1 MSACLSTQGVSQVKS
16 GIVIIGAGQAAAVA
30 AATLRKEKYTGTIK
44 ILGDES
50 HPPYD
55 RPPLSKH
62 YLAGELSLTETL
74 IRPPEFYT
82 DNAIELLTSTR
93 VASIDAEA
101 KQVVTESDQVFDYD
115 KLVITTGSRAR
126 KLNLPGCQLGGIFYL
141 RSLNDVDLI
150 RASMGSAKKLCVIG
164 GGYVGLEVAAVARK
178 AGLNVTVIETQE
190 RILQRVTTPEMSD
203 YYHQLHT
210 ERGVNIM
217 LNQAVTGFE
226 GESGDN
232 GSVTKVLCGDLSV
245 DADIVVIGVGILP
258 NIEIAQEAGLECDNG
273 ILVDD
278 HGQTSNADIYAAGDC
293 ANHPNRL
300 LNRRLRLES
309 VPNAIE
315 QARVASI
322 NLLGGDVEYASIP
335 WFWSDQYEL
344 KLQMVGFS
352 SDGEESVVRGDK
364 SSNKFAVFHLKEGR
378 VVAVDAVN
386 SSKAFM
392 LGKRLYG
399 KSVDAAALADESV
412 ELKSFL
418 K

>member
-1 MSACLSTQGVSQVKS
+1 MKS

-62 YLAGELSLTETL
+62 YLAGELSLAETL
-74 IRPPEFYT
+74 IRPLEFYS
-82 DNAIELLTSTR
+82 DNDIELLTNTR

-150 RASMGSAKKLCVIG
+150 RGSMGSAKKLCVIG

-178 AGLNVTVIETQE
+178 AGLDVTVIETQE
-190 RILQRVTTPEMSD
+190 RILQRVTTAEMSD

-226 GESGDN
+226 GD
-232 GSVTKVLCGDLSV
+232 GSVTKVLCGDQSMA
-245 DADIVVIGVGILP
+245 ADIVVIGVGILP
-258 NIEIAQEAGLECDNG
+258 NIEIAKEAGLECDNG

-278 HGQTSNADIYAAGDC
+278 HGKTSNPHIYAAGDC

-300 LNRRLRLES
+300 LDHRLRLES

-364 SSNKFAVFHLKEGR
+364 STNRFAVFHLKQGR

-399 KSVDAAALADESV
+399 KSVDAAALADESL

>member
-1 MSACLSTQGVSQVKS
+1 MKS
-16 GIVIIGAGQAAAVA
+16 GVVIIGAGQASAVA
-30 AATLRKEKYTGTIK
+30 AATLRKEKYTGTIR

-50 HPPYD
+50 QAAYD
-55 RPPLSKH
+55 RPPLSKY
-62 YLAGELSLTETL
+62 YLAGEMELPKLL
-74 IRPPEFYT
+74 IRPAEFYA
-82 DNAIELLTSTR
+82 DNDIDLHTNTR

-101 KQVVTESDQVFDYD
+101 KQVVTATDEVFDYD
-115 KLVITTGSRAR
+115 KLVIATGSRAR
-126 KLNLPGCQLGGIFYL
+126 RLNLSGSDLEGIFYL
-141 RSLNDVDLI
+141 RTLDDVDLI
-150 RASMGSAKKLCVIG
+150 RQAMGSGKKLCVIG
-164 GGYVGLEVAAVARK
+164 GGYVGLEVAAVASV
-178 AGLNVTVIETQE
+178 AGLDVTVIETQD

-203 YYHQLHT
+203 YYHNLHV

-217 LNQAVTGFE
+217 LNKAVTGFD
-226 GESGDN
+226 GT
-232 GSVTKVLCGDLSV
+232 GSVSKVLCGDNTV
-245 DADIVVIGVGILP
+245 DADLVIIGVGIVP
-258 NIEIAQEAGLECDNG
+258 NIEIAENAGIDCDNG

-278 HGQTSNADIYAAGDC
+278 HGQTSNPDIYAAGDC
-293 ANHPNRL
+293 TNHPNRL
-300 LNRRLRLES
+300 LGRRLRLES

-315 QARVASI
+315 QARVACI
-322 NLLGGDVEYASIP
+322 NLLGGDLEYASIP

-364 SSNKFAVFHLKEGR
+364 STNSFAVFHLRDGC

-399 KSVDAAALADESV
+399 KSVDAALLADESI

-418 K
+418 S

>member
-1 MSACLSTQGVSQVKS
+1 
-16 GIVIIGAGQAAAVA
+16 
-30 AATLRKEKYTGTIK
+30 
-44 ILGDES
+44 
-50 HPPYD
+50 
-55 RPPLSKH
+55 
-62 YLAGELSLTETL
+62 
-74 IRPPEFYT
+74 
-82 DNAIELLTSTR
+82 
-93 VASIDAEA
+93 
-101 KQVVTESDQVFDYD
+101 
-115 KLVITTGSRAR
+115 
-126 KLNLPGCQLGGIFYL
+126 
-141 RSLNDVDLI
+141 
-150 RASMGSAKKLCVIG
+150 
-164 GGYVGLEVAAVARK
+164 
-178 AGLNVTVIETQE
+178 
-190 RILQRVTTPEMSD
+190 
-203 YYHQLHT
+203 
-210 ERGVNIM
+210 M

-226 GESGDN
+226 GSSEH

-258 NIEIAQEAGLECDNG
+258 NIEIAQEAGLECNNG
-273 ILVDD
+273 IVVDD
-278 HGQTSNADIYAAGDC
+278 HGQTSNPDIYAAGDC

-315 QARVASI
+315 QARVACI

-352 SDGEESVVRGDK
+352 SDGEESVLRGDK
-364 SSNKFAVFHLKEGR
+364 STNKFAVFHLKEGR

-399 KSVDAAALADESV
+399 KSVDAVLLADESV

>member
-1 MSACLSTQGVSQVKS
+1 VKS
-16 GIVIIGAGQAAAVA
+16 GIVIVGAGQAAAVA
-30 AATLRKEKYTGTIK
+30 AATLRKEKYVGTIK
-44 ILGDES
+44 ILGDEG

-74 IRPPEFYT
+74 IRPVEFYT
-82 DNAIELLTSTR
+82 DNDIELLINTR

-101 KQVVTESDQVFDYD
+101 KQVITESDQVFDYD

-217 LNQAVTGFE
+217 LNVAVTGFE
-226 GESGDN
+226 GENGDH
-232 GSVTKVLCGDLSV
+232 GSVSKVLCGDLAV
-245 DADIVVIGVGILP
+245 EADIVVIGVGILP
-258 NIEIAQEAGLECDNG
+258 NIEIAEEAGLKCDNG
-273 ILVDD
+273 IVVDD
-278 HGQTSNADIYAAGDC
+278 HGQTSNPDIYAAGDC
-293 ANHPNRL
+293 ANHPNHL

-315 QARVASI
+315 QARVACI

-364 SSNKFAVFHLKEGR
+364 STNKFAVFYLKEGR

-418 K
+418 KQPGL

>member
-1 MSACLSTQGVSQVKS
+1 MKS

-30 AATLRKEKYTGTIK
+30 AATLRKERYTGTIK
-44 ILGDES
+44 ILGDEG
-50 HPPYD
+50 HPPYA

-74 IRPPEFYT
+74 IRPVEFYT
-82 DNAIELLTSTR
+82 DNDIELLINTR

-101 KQVVTESDQVFDYD
+101 KQVITESDQVFDYD

-226 GESGDN
+226 GENGDH
-232 GSVTKVLCGDLSV
+232 GSVSKVLCGDLAV
-245 DADIVVIGVGILP
+245 EADIVVIGVGILP
-258 NIEIAQEAGLECDNG
+258 NIEIAEEAGLKCDNG
-273 ILVDD
+273 IVVDD
-278 HGQTSNADIYAAGDC
+278 HGQTSNPDIYAAGDC
-293 ANHPNRL
+293 ANHPNHL

-315 QARVASI
+315 QARVACI

-364 SSNKFAVFHLKEGR
+364 STNKFAVFYLKEGR

-418 K
+418 KQPGL

>member
-1 MSACLSTQGVSQVKS
+1 MKS
-16 GIVIIGAGQAAAVA
+16 GVVIIGAGQASAVA
-30 AATLRKEKYTGTIK
+30 AATLRKEKYTGTIR

-50 HPPYD
+50 QPAYD
-55 RPPLSKH
+55 RPPLSKY
-62 YLAGELSLTETL
+62 YLAGEMELPKLL
-74 IRPPEFYT
+74 IRPEEFYA
-82 DNAIELLTSTR
+82 DNDIDLHTNTT

-101 KQVVTESDQVFDYD
+101 KQVVTAADEVFDYD
-115 KLVITTGSRAR
+115 KLVIATGSRAR
-126 KLNLPGCQLGGIFYL
+126 RLNLPGSDLEGIFYL
-141 RSLNDVDLI
+141 RTLDDVDLI
-150 RASMGSAKKLCVIG
+150 RQAMGSGKRLCVIG
-164 GGYVGLEVAAVARK
+164 GGYVGLEVAAVASV
-178 AGLNVTVIETQE
+178 AGLDVTVIETQD

-203 YYHQLHT
+203 YYHNLHV

-217 LNQAVTGFE
+217 LNKAVTGFE
-226 GESGDN
+226 GT
-232 GSVTKVLCGDLSV
+232 GSVSKVLCGDDSV
-245 DADIVVIGVGILP
+245 DADLVIIGVGIVP
-258 NIEIAQEAGLECDNG
+258 NIEIAENAGIDCDNG

-278 HGQTSNADIYAAGDC
+278 HGQTSNPDIYAAGDC
-293 ANHPNRL
+293 TNHPNRL
-300 LNRRLRLES
+300 LGRRLRLES

-315 QARVASI
+315 QARVACI
-322 NLLGGDVEYASIP
+322 NLLGGDLEYASIP

-364 SSNKFAVFHLKEGR
+364 STNSFAVFHLKGGC

-399 KSVDAAALADESV
+399 KSVDAALLADESI

-418 K
+418 S

>member
-1 MSACLSTQGVSQVKS
+1 MKS
-16 GIVIIGAGQAAAVA
+16 GVVIIGAGQASAVA
-30 AATLRKEKYTGTIK
+30 AATLRKEKYTGTIR

-50 HPPYD
+50 QPAYD
-55 RPPLSKH
+55 RPPLSKY
-62 YLAGELSLTETL
+62 YLAGEMELPKLL
-74 IRPPEFYT
+74 IRPAEFYA
-82 DNAIELLTSTR
+82 DNDIDLHTNTT

-101 KQVVTESDQVFDYD
+101 KQVVTATDEVFDYD
-115 KLVITTGSRAR
+115 KLVIATGSRAR
-126 KLNLPGCQLGGIFYL
+126 RLNLPGSDLEGIFYL
-141 RSLNDVDLI
+141 RTLDDVDLI
-150 RASMGSAKKLCVIG
+150 RQAMGSGKKLCVIG
-164 GGYVGLEVAAVARK
+164 GGYVGLEVAAVASV
-178 AGLNVTVIETQE
+178 AGLDVTVIETQD

-203 YYHQLHT
+203 YYHNLHV

-217 LNQAVTGFE
+217 LNKAVTGFD
-226 GESGDN
+226 GT
-232 GSVTKVLCGDLSV
+232 GSVSKVLCGDNTV
-245 DADIVVIGVGILP
+245 DADLVIIGVGIVP
-258 NIEIAQEAGLECDNG
+258 NIEIAENAGIDCDNG

-278 HGQTSNADIYAAGDC
+278 HGQTSNPDIYAAGDC
-293 ANHPNRL
+293 TNHPNRL
-300 LNRRLRLES
+300 LGRRLRLES

-315 QARVASI
+315 QARVACI
-322 NLLGGDVEYASIP
+322 NLLGGDLEYASIP

-364 SSNKFAVFHLKEGR
+364 STNSFAVFHLKDGC

-399 KSVDAAALADESV
+399 KSVDAALLADESI

-418 K
+418 S

>member
-1 MSACLSTQGVSQVKS
+1 MKS
-16 GIVIIGAGQAAAVA
+16 GVVIIGAGQASAVA
-30 AATLRKEKYTGTIK
+30 AATLRKEKYTGTIR

-50 HPPYD
+50 QPAYD
-55 RPPLSKH
+55 RPPLSKY
-62 YLAGELSLTETL
+62 YLAGEMELPKLL
-74 IRPPEFYT
+74 IRPAEFYA
-82 DNAIELLTSTR
+82 DNDIDLHTNTR

-101 KQVVTESDQVFDYD
+101 KQVVTATDEVFDYD
-115 KLVITTGSRAR
+115 KLVIATGSRAR
-126 KLNLPGCQLGGIFYL
+126 RLNLPGSDLEGIFYL
-141 RSLNDVDLI
+141 RTLDDVDLI
-150 RASMGSAKKLCVIG
+150 RQAMGSGKKLCVIG
-164 GGYVGLEVAAVARK
+164 GGYVGLEVAAVASV
-178 AGLNVTVIETQE
+178 AGLDVTVIETQD

-203 YYHQLHT
+203 YYHNLHV

-217 LNQAVTGFE
+217 LNKAVTGFD
-226 GESGDN
+226 GT
-232 GSVTKVLCGDLSV
+232 GSVSKVLCGDNTV
-245 DADIVVIGVGILP
+245 DADLVIIGVGIVP
-258 NIEIAQEAGLECDNG
+258 NIEIAENAGIDCDNG

-278 HGQTSNADIYAAGDC
+278 HGQTSNPDIYAAGDC
-293 ANHPNRL
+293 TNHPNRL
-300 LNRRLRLES
+300 LGRRLRLES

-315 QARVASI
+315 QARVACI
-322 NLLGGDVEYASIP
+322 NLLGGDLEYASIP

-364 SSNKFAVFHLKEGR
+364 STNSFAVFHLKDGC

-399 KSVDAAALADESV
+399 KSVDAALLADESI

-418 K
+418 S

>member
-1 MSACLSTQGVSQVKS
+1 MKS

-30 AATLRKEKYTGTIK
+30 SATLRKEKYTGAIK

-55 RPPLSKH
+55 RPPLSKQ
-62 YLAGELSLTETL
+62 YLAGELSMAETL
-74 IRPPEFYT
+74 IRPPEFYA
-82 DNAIELLTSTR
+82 DNDIELLTDTR
-93 VASIDAEA
+93 VSSIDIDS
-101 KQVVTESDQVFDYD
+101 KQVFTESNSVFDYD

-126 KLNLPGCQLGGIFYL
+126 RLDLPGCQLDGIFYL

-150 RASMGSAKKLCVIG
+150 RVSMGNTKKLCVIG
-164 GGYVGLEVAAVARK
+164 GGYVGLEVAAVATI
-178 AGLNVTVIETQE
+178 AGMDVTVIETQK

-203 YYHQLHT
+203 YYHNLHT

-217 LNQAVTGFE
+217 LNRAVTGFE
-226 GESGDN
+226 GQ
-232 GSVTKVLCGDLSV
+232 GSVQKVLCGDLSV

-258 NIEIAQEAGLECDNG
+258 NIEIAENAGLECDNG
-273 ILVDD
+273 IVVDD
-278 HGQTSNADIYAAGDC
+278 HGQTSNPDIYAAGDC

-315 QARVASI
+315 QARVACI
-322 NLLGGDVEYASIP
+322 NLLGGDLEYASIP

-352 SDGEESVVRGDK
+352 SDGEKSVVRGDK
-364 SSNKFAVFHLKEGR
+364 STNKFAVFHLKEGR

-386 SSKAFM
+386 HAKAFM

-399 KSVDAAALADESV
+399 KSVDARLLADESV
-412 ELKSFL
+412 ELKSFM

>member
-1 MSACLSTQGVSQVKS
+1 MKS
-16 GIVIIGAGQAAAVA
+16 GVVIIGAGQASAVA
-30 AATLRKEKYTGTIK
+30 AATLRKEKYTGTIR

-50 HPPYD
+50 QPAYD
-55 RPPLSKH
+55 RPPLSKY
-62 YLAGELSLTETL
+62 YLAGEMELPKLL
-74 IRPPEFYT
+74 IRPAEFYA
-82 DNAIELLTSTR
+82 DNDIDLHTNTR

-101 KQVVTESDQVFDYD
+101 KQVVTATDEVFDYD
-115 KLVITTGSRAR
+115 KLVIATGSRAR
-126 KLNLPGCQLGGIFYL
+126 RLNLSGSDLEGIFYL
-141 RSLNDVDLI
+141 RTLDDVDLI
-150 RASMGSAKKLCVIG
+150 RQAMGSGKKLCVIG
-164 GGYVGLEVAAVARK
+164 GGYVGLEVAAVASV
-178 AGLNVTVIETQE
+178 AGLDVTVIETQD

-203 YYHQLHT
+203 YYHNLHV

-217 LNQAVTGFE
+217 LNKAVTGFD
-226 GESGDN
+226 GTGTVS
-232 GSVTKVLCGDLSV
+232 KVLCGDDSV
-245 DADIVVIGVGILP
+245 DADLVIIGVGIVP
-258 NIEIAQEAGLECDNG
+258 NIEIAENAGIDCDNG

-278 HGQTSNADIYAAGDC
+278 HGQTSNPDIYAAGDC
-293 ANHPNRL
+293 TNHPNRL
-300 LNRRLRLES
+300 LGRRLRLES

-315 QARVASI
+315 QARVACI
-322 NLLGGDVEYASIP
+322 NLLGGDLEYASIP

-364 SSNKFAVFHLKEGR
+364 STNSFAVFHLKDGC

-399 KSVDAAALADESV
+399 KSVDAALLADESI

-418 K
+418 S

>member
-1 MSACLSTQGVSQVKS
+1 VKS

-82 DNAIELLTSTR
+82 DNDIELLTSTR

-178 AGLNVTVIETQE
+178 AGLDVTVIETQE

-203 YYHQLHT
+203 YYHQLHS

-217 LNQAVTGFE
+217 LNQAVTGFQGE
-226 GESGDN
+226 GGDN
-232 GSVTKVLCGDLSV
+232 GSVSEVLCGDLAV

-258 NIEIAQEAGLECDNG
+258 NIEIAEEAGLECDNG
-273 ILVDD
+273 IVVDD
-278 HGQTSNADIYAAGDC
+278 HGQTSNPHIYAAGDC

-364 SSNKFAVFHLKEGR
+364 STNKFAVFHLKEGR

-399 KSVDAAALADESV
+399 KSVDVAALADESV
-412 ELKSFL
+412 ELKAFL

>member
-1 MSACLSTQGVSQVKS
+1 MKS
-16 GIVIIGAGQAAAVA
+16 GIVIVGAGQAAAVA
-30 AATLRKEKYTGTIK
+30 AATLRKEKYVGTIK
-44 ILGDES
+44 ILGDEG

-74 IRPPEFYT
+74 IRPVEFYT
-82 DNAIELLTSTR
+82 DNDIELLINTR

-101 KQVVTESDQVFDYD
+101 KQVITESDQVFDYD

-217 LNQAVTGFE
+217 LNVAVTGFE
-226 GESGDN
+226 GENGDP
-232 GSVTKVLCGDLSV
+232 GSVSKVLCGDLTV
-245 DADIVVIGVGILP
+245 EADIVVIGVGILP
-258 NIEIAQEAGLECDNG
+258 NIEIAEEAGLKCDNG
-273 ILVDD
+273 IVVDD
-278 HGQTSNADIYAAGDC
+278 HGQTSNPDIYAAGDC

-315 QARVASI
+315 QARVACI

-364 SSNKFAVFHLKEGR
+364 STNKFAVFHLKEGR

-418 K
+418 KQPGL

>member
-1 MSACLSTQGVSQVKS
+1 VKS
-16 GIVIIGAGQAAAVA
+16 GVVIIGAGQASAVA
-30 AATLRKEKYTGTIK
+30 AATLRKEKYTGTIR

-50 HPPYD
+50 QPAYD
-55 RPPLSKH
+55 RPPLSKY
-62 YLAGELSLTETL
+62 YLAGEMELPKLL
-74 IRPPEFYT
+74 IRPEEFYA
-82 DNAIELLTSTR
+82 DNDIDLHTNTT

-101 KQVVTESDQVFDYD
+101 KQVVTAADEVFDYD
-115 KLVITTGSRAR
+115 KLVIATGSRAR
-126 KLNLPGCQLGGIFYL
+126 RLNLPGSDLEGIFYL
-141 RSLNDVDLI
+141 RTLDDVDLI
-150 RASMGSAKKLCVIG
+150 RQAMGSGKRLCVIG
-164 GGYVGLEVAAVARK
+164 GGYVGLEVAAVASV
-178 AGLNVTVIETQE
+178 AGLDVTVIETQD

-203 YYHQLHT
+203 YYHNLHV

-217 LNQAVTGFE
+217 LNKAVTGFE
-226 GESGDN
+226 GT
-232 GSVTKVLCGDLSV
+232 GSVSKVLCGDDSM
-245 DADIVVIGVGILP
+245 DADLVIIGVGIVP
-258 NIEIAQEAGLECDNG
+258 NIEIAENAGIDCDNG

-278 HGQTSNADIYAAGDC
+278 HGQTSNPDIYAAGDC
-293 ANHPNRL
+293 TNHPNRL
-300 LNRRLRLES
+300 LGRRLRLES

-315 QARVASI
+315 QARVACI
-322 NLLGGDVEYASIP
+322 NLLGGDLEYASIP

-364 SSNKFAVFHLKEGR
+364 STNSFAVFHLKDGC

-399 KSVDAAALADESV
+399 KSVDAALLADESI

-418 K
+418 S

>member
-1 MSACLSTQGVSQVKS
+1 MKS
-16 GIVIIGAGQAAAVA
+16 GVVIIGAGQASAVA
-30 AATLRKEKYTGTIK
+30 AATLRKEKYTGTIR

-50 HPPYD
+50 QPAYD
-55 RPPLSKH
+55 RPPLSKY
-62 YLAGELSLTETL
+62 YLAGEMELPKLL
-74 IRPPEFYT
+74 IRPAEFYA
-82 DNAIELLTSTR
+82 DNDIDLHTNTR

-101 KQVVTESDQVFDYD
+101 KQVVTATDEVFDYD
-115 KLVITTGSRAR
+115 KLVIATGSRAR
-126 KLNLPGCQLGGIFYL
+126 RLNLPGSDLEGIFYL
-141 RSLNDVDLI
+141 RTLDDVDLI
-150 RASMGSAKKLCVIG
+150 RQAMGSGKKLCVIG
-164 GGYVGLEVAAVARK
+164 GGYVGLEVAAVASV
-178 AGLNVTVIETQE
+178 AGLDVTVIETQD

-203 YYHQLHT
+203 YYHNLHV

-217 LNQAVTGFE
+217 LNKAVTGFD
-226 GESGDN
+226 GT
-232 GSVTKVLCGDLSV
+232 GSVSKVLCGDDSV
-245 DADIVVIGVGILP
+245 DADLVIIGVGIVP
-258 NIEIAQEAGLECDNG
+258 NIEIAENAGIDCDNG

-278 HGQTSNADIYAAGDC
+278 HGQTSNPDIYAAGDC
-293 ANHPNRL
+293 TNHPNRL
-300 LNRRLRLES
+300 LGRRLRLES

-315 QARVASI
+315 QARVACI
-322 NLLGGDVEYASIP
+322 NLLGGDLEYASIP

-364 SSNKFAVFHLKEGR
+364 STNSFAVFHLKNGC

-399 KSVDAAALADESV
+399 KSVDAALLADESI

-418 K
+418 S

>member
-1 MSACLSTQGVSQVKS
+1 MKS
-16 GIVIIGAGQAAAVA
+16 GVVIIGAGQASAVA
-30 AATLRKEKYTGTIK
+30 AATLRKEKYTGTIR

-50 HPPYD
+50 QPAYD
-55 RPPLSKH
+55 RPPLSKY
-62 YLAGELSLTETL
+62 YLAGEMELPKLL
-74 IRPPEFYT
+74 IRPAEFYA
-82 DNAIELLTSTR
+82 DNDIDLHTNTR

-101 KQVVTESDQVFDYD
+101 KQVVTATDEVFDYD
-115 KLVITTGSRAR
+115 KLVIATGSRAR
-126 KLNLPGCQLGGIFYL
+126 RLNLSGSDLEGIFYL
-141 RSLNDVDLI
+141 RTLEDVDLI
-150 RASMGSAKKLCVIG
+150 RQAMGSGKKLCVIG
-164 GGYVGLEVAAVARK
+164 GGYVGLEVAAVASV
-178 AGLNVTVIETQE
+178 AGLDVTVIETQD

-203 YYHQLHT
+203 YYHNLHV

-217 LNQAVTGFE
+217 LNKAVTGFD
-226 GESGDN
+226 GA
-232 GSVTKVLCGDLSV
+232 GSVSKVLCGDDSV
-245 DADIVVIGVGILP
+245 DADLVIIGVGIVP
-258 NIEIAQEAGLECDNG
+258 NIEIAENAGIDCDNG

-278 HGQTSNADIYAAGDC
+278 HGQTSNPDIYAAGDC
-293 ANHPNRL
+293 TNHPNRL
-300 LNRRLRLES
+300 LGRRLRLES

-315 QARVASI
+315 QARVACI
-322 NLLGGDVEYASIP
+322 NLLGGDLEYASIP

-364 SSNKFAVFHLKEGR
+364 STNSFAVFHLKDGC

-399 KSVDAAALADESV
+399 KSVDAALLADESI

-418 K
+418 S

>member
-1 MSACLSTQGVSQVKS
+1 MKS
-16 GIVIIGAGQAAAVA
+16 GVVIIGAGQASAVA
-30 AATLRKEKYTGTIK
+30 AATLRKEKYTGTIR

-50 HPPYD
+50 QPAYD
-55 RPPLSKH
+55 RPPLSKY
-62 YLAGELSLTETL
+62 YLAGEMELPKLL
-74 IRPPEFYT
+74 IRPAEFYA
-82 DNAIELLTSTR
+82 DNDIDLHTNTR

-101 KQVVTESDQVFDYD
+101 KQVVTATDEVFDYD
-115 KLVITTGSRAR
+115 KLVIATGSRAR
-126 KLNLPGCQLGGIFYL
+126 RLNLPGSDLEGIFYL
-141 RSLNDVDLI
+141 RTLDDVDLI
-150 RASMGSAKKLCVIG
+150 RQAMGSGKKLCVIG
-164 GGYVGLEVAAVARK
+164 GGYVGLEVAAVASV
-178 AGLNVTVIETQE
+178 AGLDVTVIETQD

-203 YYHQLHT
+203 YYHNLHV

-217 LNQAVTGFE
+217 LNKAVTGFD
-226 GESGDN
+226 GTGTVS
-232 GSVTKVLCGDLSV
+232 KVLCGDDSV
-245 DADIVVIGVGILP
+245 DADLVIIGVGIVP
-258 NIEIAQEAGLECDNG
+258 NIEIAENAGIDCDNG

-278 HGQTSNADIYAAGDC
+278 HGQTSNPDIYAAGDC
-293 ANHPNRL
+293 TNHPNRL
-300 LNRRLRLES
+300 LGRRLRLES

-315 QARVASI
+315 QARVACI
-322 NLLGGDVEYASIP
+322 NLLGGDLEYASIP

-364 SSNKFAVFHLKEGR
+364 STNSFAVFHLKDGC

-399 KSVDAAALADESV
+399 KSVDAALLADESI

-418 K
+418 S

>member
-1 MSACLSTQGVSQVKS
+1 MKS
-16 GIVIIGAGQAAAVA
+16 GVVIIGAGQASAVA
-30 AATLRKEKYTGTIK
+30 AATLRKEKYTGTIR

-50 HPPYD
+50 QPAYD
-55 RPPLSKH
+55 RPPLSKY
-62 YLAGELSLTETL
+62 YLAGEMELPKLL
-74 IRPPEFYT
+74 IRPEEFYA
-82 DNAIELLTSTR
+82 DNDIDLHTNTT

-101 KQVVTESDQVFDYD
+101 KQVVTAADEVFDYD
-115 KLVITTGSRAR
+115 KLVIATGSRAR
-126 KLNLPGCQLGGIFYL
+126 RLNLPGSDLEGIFYL
-141 RSLNDVDLI
+141 RTLDDVDLI
-150 RASMGSAKKLCVIG
+150 RQAMGSGKRLCVIG
-164 GGYVGLEVAAVARK
+164 GGYVGLEVAAVASV
-178 AGLNVTVIETQE
+178 AGLDVTVIETQD

-203 YYHQLHT
+203 YYHNLHV

-217 LNQAVTGFE
+217 LNKAVTGFE
-226 GESGDN
+226 GT
-232 GSVTKVLCGDLSV
+232 GSVSKVLCGDDSV
-245 DADIVVIGVGILP
+245 NADLVIIGVGIVP
-258 NIEIAQEAGLECDNG
+258 NIEIAENAGIDCDNG

-278 HGQTSNADIYAAGDC
+278 HGQTSNPDIYAAGDC
-293 ANHPNRL
+293 TNHPNRL
-300 LNRRLRLES
+300 LGRRLRLES

-315 QARVASI
+315 QARVACI
-322 NLLGGDVEYASIP
+322 NLLGGDLEYASIP

-364 SSNKFAVFHLKEGR
+364 STNSFAVFHLKGGC

-399 KSVDAAALADESV
+399 KSVDAALLADESI

-418 K
+418 S

>member
-1 MSACLSTQGVSQVKS
+1 MKS

-44 ILGDES
+44 ILGDEG
-50 HPPYD
+50 HPPYA

-62 YLAGELSLTETL
+62 YLAGELSLAETL
-74 IRPPEFYT
+74 IRPVEFYT
-82 DNAIELLTSTR
+82 DNDIELLINTR

-101 KQVVTESDQVFDYD
+101 KQVITESDQVFDYD

-190 RILQRVTTPEMSD
+190 RILQRVTTPEMSN

-226 GESGDN
+226 GENGDH
-232 GSVTKVLCGDLSV
+232 GSVSKVLCGDLAV
-245 DADIVVIGVGILP
+245 EADIVVIGVGILP
-258 NIEIAQEAGLECDNG
+258 NIEIAEEAGLKCDNG
-273 ILVDD
+273 IVVDD
-278 HGQTSNADIYAAGDC
+278 HGQTSNPDIYAAGDC

-315 QARVASI
+315 QARVACI

-364 SSNKFAVFHLKEGR
+364 STNKFAVFYLKEGR

-418 K
+418 KQPGL

>member
-1 MSACLSTQGVSQVKS
+1 MKS
-16 GIVIIGAGQAAAVA
+16 GVVIIGAGQASAVA
-30 AATLRKEKYTGTIK
+30 AATLRKEKYTGTIR

-50 HPPYD
+50 QPAYD
-55 RPPLSKH
+55 RPPLSKY
-62 YLAGELSLTETL
+62 YLAGEMELPKLL
-74 IRPPEFYT
+74 IRPEEFYA
-82 DNAIELLTSTR
+82 DNDIDLHTNTT

-101 KQVVTESDQVFDYD
+101 KQVVTAADEVFDYD
-115 KLVITTGSRAR
+115 KLVIATGSRAR
-126 KLNLPGCQLGGIFYL
+126 RLNLPGSDLEGIFYL
-141 RSLNDVDLI
+141 RTLDDVDLI
-150 RASMGSAKKLCVIG
+150 RQAMGSGKRLCVIG
-164 GGYVGLEVAAVARK
+164 GGYVGLEVAAVASV
-178 AGLNVTVIETQE
+178 AGLEVTVIETQD

-203 YYHQLHT
+203 YYHNLHV

-217 LNQAVTGFE
+217 LNKAVTGFE
-226 GESGDN
+226 GT
-232 GSVTKVLCGDLSV
+232 GSVSKVLCGDDSV
-245 DADIVVIGVGILP
+245 DADLVIIGVGIVP
-258 NIEIAQEAGLECDNG
+258 NIEIAENAGIDCDNG

-278 HGQTSNADIYAAGDC
+278 HGQTSNPDIYAAGDC
-293 ANHPNRL
+293 TNHPNRL
-300 LNRRLRLES
+300 LGRRLRLES

-315 QARVASI
+315 QARVACI
-322 NLLGGDVEYASIP
+322 NLLGGDLEYASIP

-364 SSNKFAVFHLKEGR
+364 STNSFAVFHLKDGC

-399 KSVDAAALADESV
+399 KSVDAALLADESI

-418 K
+418 S

>member
-1 MSACLSTQGVSQVKS
+1 MKS
-16 GIVIIGAGQAAAVA
+16 GVVIIGAGQASAVA
-30 AATLRKEKYTGTIK
+30 AATLRKEKYTGTIR

-50 HPPYD
+50 QPAYD
-55 RPPLSKH
+55 RPPLSKY
-62 YLAGELSLTETL
+62 YLAGEMELPKLL
-74 IRPPEFYT
+74 IRPAEFYA
-82 DNAIELLTSTR
+82 DNDIDLHTNTR

-101 KQVVTESDQVFDYD
+101 KQVVTATDEVFDYD
-115 KLVITTGSRAR
+115 KLVIATGSRAR
-126 KLNLPGCQLGGIFYL
+126 RLNLPGSDLEGIFYL
-141 RSLNDVDLI
+141 RTLDDVDLI
-150 RASMGSAKKLCVIG
+150 RQAMGSGKKLCVIG
-164 GGYVGLEVAAVARK
+164 GGYVGLEVASVASV
-178 AGLNVTVIETQE
+178 AGLDVTVIETQD

-203 YYHQLHT
+203 YYHNLHV

-217 LNQAVTGFE
+217 LNKAVTGFD
-226 GESGDN
+226 GTGTVS
-232 GSVTKVLCGDLSV
+232 KVLCGDDSV
-245 DADIVVIGVGILP
+245 DADLVIIGVGIVP
-258 NIEIAQEAGLECDNG
+258 NIEIAENAGIDCDNG

-278 HGQTSNADIYAAGDC
+278 HGQTSNPDIYAAGDC
-293 ANHPNRL
+293 TNHPNRL
-300 LNRRLRLES
+300 LGRRLRLES

-315 QARVASI
+315 QARVACI
-322 NLLGGDVEYASIP
+322 NLLGGDLEYASIP

-364 SSNKFAVFHLKEGR
+364 STNSFAVFHLKDGC

-399 KSVDAAALADESV
+399 KSVDAALLADESI

-418 K
+418 S

>member
-1 MSACLSTQGVSQVKS
+1 VKS
-16 GIVIIGAGQAAAVA
+16 GVVIIGAGQASAVA
-30 AATLRKEKYTGTIK
+30 AATLRKEKYTGTIR

-50 HPPYD
+50 QPAYD
-55 RPPLSKH
+55 RPPLSKY
-62 YLAGELSLTETL
+62 YLAGEMELPKLL
-74 IRPPEFYT
+74 IRPEEFYA
-82 DNAIELLTSTR
+82 DNDIDLHTNTT

-101 KQVVTESDQVFDYD
+101 KQVVTAADEVFDYD
-115 KLVITTGSRAR
+115 KLVIATGSRAR
-126 KLNLPGCQLGGIFYL
+126 RLNLPGSDLEGIFYL
-141 RSLNDVDLI
+141 RTLDDVDLI
-150 RASMGSAKKLCVIG
+150 RQAMGSGKRLCVIG
-164 GGYVGLEVAAVARK
+164 GGYVGLEVAAVASV
-178 AGLNVTVIETQE
+178 AGLDVTVIETQD

-203 YYHQLHT
+203 YYHNLHV

-217 LNQAVTGFE
+217 LNKAVTGFE
-226 GESGDN
+226 GT
-232 GSVTKVLCGDLSV
+232 GSVSKVLCGDDSV
-245 DADIVVIGVGILP
+245 DADLVIIGVGIVP
-258 NIEIAQEAGLECDNG
+258 NIEIAENAGIDCDNG

-278 HGQTSNADIYAAGDC
+278 HGQTSNPDIYAAGDC
-293 ANHPNRL
+293 TNHPNRL
-300 LNRRLRLES
+300 LGRRLRLES

-315 QARVASI
+315 QARVACI
-322 NLLGGDVEYASIP
+322 NLLGGDLEYASIP

-364 SSNKFAVFHLKEGR
+364 STNSFAVFHLKGGC

-399 KSVDAAALADESV
+399 KSVDAALLADESI

-418 K
+418 S

>member
-1 MSACLSTQGVSQVKS
+1 MKS
-16 GIVIIGAGQAAAVA
+16 GVVIIGAGQASAVA
-30 AATLRKEKYTGTIK
+30 AATLRKEKYTGTIR

-50 HPPYD
+50 QPAYD
-55 RPPLSKH
+55 RPPLSKY
-62 YLAGELSLTETL
+62 YLAGEMELPKLL
-74 IRPPEFYT
+74 IRPAEFYA
-82 DNAIELLTSTR
+82 DNDIDLHTNTR

-101 KQVVTESDQVFDYD
+101 KQVVTATDEVFDYD
-115 KLVITTGSRAR
+115 KLVIATGSRAR
-126 KLNLPGCQLGGIFYL
+126 RLNLSGSDLEGIFYL
-141 RSLNDVDLI
+141 RTLEDVDLI
-150 RASMGSAKKLCVIG
+150 RQAMGSGKKLCVIG
-164 GGYVGLEVAAVARK
+164 GGYVGLEVAAVASV
-178 AGLNVTVIETQE
+178 AGLDVTVIETQD

-203 YYHQLHT
+203 YYHNLHV

-217 LNQAVTGFE
+217 LNKAVTGFD
-226 GESGDN
+226 GA
-232 GSVTKVLCGDLSV
+232 GSVSKVLCGDDSV
-245 DADIVVIGVGILP
+245 DADLVIIGVGIVP
-258 NIEIAQEAGLECDNG
+258 NIEIAENAGIDCDNG

-278 HGQTSNADIYAAGDC
+278 HGQTSNPDIYAAGDC
-293 ANHPNRL
+293 TNHPNRL
-300 LNRRLRLES
+300 LGRRLRLES

-315 QARVASI
+315 QARVACI
-322 NLLGGDVEYASIP
+322 NLLGGDLEYASIP

-364 SSNKFAVFHLKEGR
+364 STNSFAVFHLRDGC

-399 KSVDAAALADESV
+399 KSVDAALLADESI

-418 K
+418 S

>member
-1 MSACLSTQGVSQVKS
+1 MKS

-62 YLAGELSLTETL
+62 YLAGELSLAETL
-74 IRPPEFYT
+74 IRPLEFYS
-82 DNAIELLTSTR
+82 DNDIELLTNTR

-150 RASMGSAKKLCVIG
+150 RGSMGSAKKLCVIG

-178 AGLNVTVIETQE
+178 AGLDVTVIETQE
-190 RILQRVTTPEMSD
+190 RILQRVTTAEMSD

-226 GESGDN
+226 GD
-232 GSVTKVLCGDLSV
+232 GSVTKVLCGDQSMA
-245 DADIVVIGVGILP
+245 ADIVVIGVGILP
-258 NIEIAQEAGLECDNG
+258 NIEIAKEAGLECDNG

-278 HGQTSNADIYAAGDC
+278 HGKTSNPHIYAAGDC

-300 LNRRLRLES
+300 LDRRLRLES

-364 SSNKFAVFHLKEGR
+364 STNRFAVFHLKQGR

-399 KSVDAAALADESV
+399 KSVDAAALADESL

>member
-1 MSACLSTQGVSQVKS
+1 MKS

-62 YLAGELSLTETL
+62 YLAGELSLVETL
-74 IRPPEFYT
+74 IRPVEFYT
-82 DNAIELLTSTR
+82 DNDIELLTNTR

-101 KQVVTESDQVFDYD
+101 KQVVTETDQVFDYD

-150 RASMGSAKKLCVIG
+150 RTSMGSANKLCVIG

-226 GESGDN
+226 GERGDQ
-232 GSVTKVLCGDLSV
+232 GSVTKVLCGDLTV
-245 DADIVVIGVGILP
+245 EADIVVIGVGILP
-258 NIEIAQEAGLECDNG
+258 NIEIAEEAGLECNNG
-273 ILVDD
+273 IVVDD
-278 HGQTSNADIYAAGDC
+278 HGQTSNPDIYAAGDC

-315 QARVASI
+315 QARVACI

-364 SSNKFAVFHLKEGR
+364 SSNKFAVFHLKKGR

-399 KSVDAAALADESV
+399 KPVDAALLADESV

>member
-1 MSACLSTQGVSQVKS
+1 VKS

-62 YLAGELSLTETL
+62 YLAGELSLVETL
-74 IRPPEFYT
+74 IRPVEFYT
-82 DNAIELLTSTR
+82 DNDIELLTNTR

-101 KQVVTESDQVFDYD
+101 KQVVTETDQVFDYD

-150 RASMGSAKKLCVIG
+150 RTSMGSANKLCVIG

-226 GESGDN
+226 GERGDQ
-232 GSVTKVLCGDLSV
+232 GSVTKVLCGDLTV
-245 DADIVVIGVGILP
+245 EADIVVIGVGILP
-258 NIEIAQEAGLECDNG
+258 NIEIAEEAGLECNNG
-273 ILVDD
+273 IVVDD
-278 HGQTSNADIYAAGDC
+278 HGQTSNPDIYAAGDC

-315 QARVASI
+315 QARVACI

-364 SSNKFAVFHLKEGR
+364 SSNKFAVFHLKKGR

-399 KSVDAAALADESV
+399 KPVDAALLADESV